1 MTICRLTRSK
11 VKVTSNWKPLKRS
24 RPSVLHG
31 AKFLLLEHNKLTLAG
46 RGPYKVV
53 GKIGNVDYK
62 VEVEPRKVKTYHI
75 NMLKQYF
82 RRREQDLD
90 SDEKDRNNMG
100 LGIQSEEGVLEQ
112 AAAIA
117 CIIEDNS
124 SEEDTES
131 TVKDADLWPL
141 YNVQQKE
148 TVDDVDISSIKW
160 SAACWIKTAVE
171 RIQANLF
178 QCTNSDSI
186 TW

>member
-1 MTICRLTRSK
+1 
-11 VKVTSNWKPLKRS
+11 
-24 RPSVLHG
+24 
-31 AKFLLLEHNKLTLAG
+31 
-46 RGPYKVV
+46 VV

-62 VEVEPRKVKTYHI
+62 VEVEPRKVETYHI

-148 TVDDVDISSIKW
+148 TVDDVDISSIK
-160 SAACWIKTAVE
+160 
-171 RIQANLF
+171 
-178 QCTNSDSI
+178 
-186 TW
+186 